1 MRPVK
6 QLGRRKTDAVV
17 AGDQE
22 TILHFNVR

>member
-6 QLGRRKTDAVV
+6 QLGRRKTDAFVT
-17 AGDQE
+17 GGQE